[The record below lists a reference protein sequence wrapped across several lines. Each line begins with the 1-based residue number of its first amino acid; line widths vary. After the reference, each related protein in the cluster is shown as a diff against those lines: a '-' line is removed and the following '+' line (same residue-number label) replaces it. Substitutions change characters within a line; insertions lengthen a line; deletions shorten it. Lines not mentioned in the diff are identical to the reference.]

1 MWKTALFLLLT
12 IIVIPF
18 FAFRFNEPLT
28 TYQVDVLRDLVTIYI
43 IAAGACFL
51 VSLVSD
57 NYSQV
62 DKLWS
67 LIPIAYVWIVA
78 IRADLEPRLLL
89 MASLVTIWG
98 IRLTYNFNRR
108 GGYSFRFWTGE
119 EDYRWAVLRS
129 KPEFSSWWKWQL
141 FNLLFI
147 SFYQMGLILLFTLP
161 ALKSM
166 NGAPIGW
173 FDMLITALFLFFVIT
188 ETIADQQQWHFQ
200 KKKNQILEQGLKLP
214 EKYQQGFLDAGLWG
228 IVRHPNYASE
238 QAIWIVFY
246 LFSVA
251 ATGQW
256 LNWSIIGAVLLV
268 LLFWGSSSFS
278 EGISASKYPEY
289 EKYRQRVARF
299 IPMKLRSRNDPGS

>member
-28 TYQVDVLRDLVTIYI
+28 PYQMEVLRDLVTIYI

-51 VSLVSD
+51 VSLVTD

-78 IRADLEPRLLL
+78 IRADLEPRILL
-89 MASLVTIWG
+89 MAFLVTVWG

-129 KPEFSSWWKWQL
+129 KPEFSAKWKWQL

-166 NGAPIGW
+166 NGEPLGW
-173 FDMLITALFLFFVIT
+173 FDALIAVLFLSFVVT
-188 ETIADQQQWHFQ
+188 ETIADQQQWKFHKEKSRLQ
-200 KKKNQILEQGLKLP
+200 EEGIALP
-214 EKYQQGFLDAGLWG
+214 EKYRKGFVDTGLWG
-228 IVRHPNYASE
+228 LVRHPNYASE

-256 LNWSIIGAVLLV
+256 LNWSIMGAILLV
-268 LLFWGSSSFS
+268 LLFLGSSNFS

-289 EKYRQRVARF
+289 ETYKQRVARF
-299 IPMKLRSRNDPGS
+299 VPLKLWSRNGDE

>member
-28 TYQVDVLRDLVTIYI
+28 PLQMGILRDLVTIYI

-51 VSLVSD
+51 VSLVTE

-67 LIPIAYVWIVA
+67 LIPIAYVWIVT
-78 IRADLEPRLLL
+78 IRVDLEPRILL
-89 MASLVTIWG
+89 MAFVVTIWG
-98 IRLTYNFNRR
+98 VRLTYNFNRR

-119 EDYRWAVLRS
+119 EDYRWSVLRS
-129 KPEFSSWWKWQL
+129 KPEFSARWKWQL
-141 FNLLFI
+141 FNLVFI
-147 SFYQMGLILLFTLP
+147 SYYQMGLILLFTLP
-161 ALKSM
+161 ALKSV
-166 NGAPIGW
+166 NGAPLGW
-173 FDMLITALFLFFVIT
+173 FDWLITGLFLFFVIT
-188 ETIADQQQWHFQ
+188 ETIADQQQWKFHKEKSRLQEEGIELPDQYQ
-200 KKKNQILEQGLKLP
+200 K
-214 EKYQQGFLDAGLWG
+214 GFVDSGLWG
-228 IVRHPNYASE
+228 VVRHPNYASE

-256 LNWSIIGAVLLV
+256 LNWSIMGAVLLV
-268 LLFWGSSSFS
+268 LLFWGSSNFS
-278 EGISASKYPEY
+278 EGISASKYPDY
-289 EKYRQRVARF
+289 ADYKRRVARF
-299 IPMKLRSRNDPGS
+299 VPIRLWSRNE